1 MRPLPVC
8 IVPGFLSRFG
18 GGGCG
23 AFLALGLS
31 ASSVVPVVVPG
42 FPAVSSAVFVV
53 GCRLRAPV
61 VGALLLGGRV
71 VDIGP
76 TVAAWGLLGLGGAG
90 AAKGR
95 PEVLRRGLA

>member
-8 IVPGFLSRFG
+8 IVPGFLSRFVRG
-18 GGGCG
+18 SSG
-23 AFLALGLS
+23 ALLAFGLS
-31 ASSVVPVVVPG
+31 AAVVPVVVPG
-42 FPAVSSAVFVV
+42 LPAVSSAVFVV